1 MNALPRFR
9 HEWVRLITLPFK
21 VYVLSAYLITSLYLA
36 LIPRDYSL
44 GDWVHLCFLG
54 YVVSFSILVVAGLIQ
69 CLMSAPKDALLTW
82 LIALTAPVCCVM
94 MLPWF
99 VT

>member
-36 LIPRDYSL
+36 LIPE
-44 GDWVHLCFLG
+44 
-54 YVVSFSILVVAGLIQ
+54 
-69 CLMSAPKDALLTW
+69 LLTYP
-82 LIALTAPVCCVM
+82 LLKCPLFTS
-94 MLPWF
+94 
-99 VT
+99 